1 MSYTWYPRRLWIVP
15 EAARDTT
22 KPLFSLCVHQF
33 FWLLGMS
40 GSTCVNTSIC
50 MTAQIH
56 VHVCAGLYTYLT
68 THTRVFIGRFHMY
81 EHILCVFLCT
91 YIRVCGVC
99 VYLIRHPSLW
109 LWECILAYHTAPE
122 HHSKFHHKGVTT
134 FPVGGRWGY
143 RRHLGGSLLGTCL
156 L

>member
-1 MSYTWYPRRLWIVP
+1 MSYIWYPHRLWIVP
-15 EAARDTT
+15 EAARNTT
-22 KPLFSLCVHQF
+22 KPPFSLCVHQF

-50 MTAQIH
+50 MT
-56 VHVCAGLYTYLT
+56 VCTDVCT
-68 THTRVFIGRFHMY
+68 CMCRV
-81 EHILCVFLCT
+81 EHIFDYTHMSVHRSFLYVCT
-91 YIRVCGVC
+91 YIVYSFAHTFRGVC
-99 VYLIRHPSLW
+99 VYLITPPSLW
-109 LWECILAYHTAPE
+109 LWECILAYPMAPE

-143 RRHLGGSLLGTCL
+143 RRHLGGSLLGICL